1 MTGLN
6 GKLTE
11 YSIKAVHS
19 GHDAIG
25 EVFMRVEF
33 DGLLYNGRAANTD
46 VVAGSAQ
53 AYLEALN
60 RAVAS
65 KKRKDLQKAET
76 VVDRAAV

>member
-1 MTGLN
+1 
-6 GKLTE
+6 
-11 YSIKAVHS
+11 
-19 GHDAIG
+19 
-25 EVFMRVEF
+25 MRVEF

-76 VVDRAAV
+76 VVDRSAV